1 MRSKRLETAL
11 FLVVGV
17 LAGLAALLVVNRLQS
32 GSGTAEPARAAAAS
46 RSALAKHTPFVIPPG
61 SSVVAR
67 ADVKRVLVYDRPNGH
82 VKRRLHNPNS
92 QGGRLVFLTKWPNR
106 RWTWPGWVR
115 VYLPVRPNGSTGF
128 IRSSDVTYL
137 LDRYS
142 VVIKLGAHSIAVFK
156 NGNLLLRTPIGVGRA
171 LTPTPKGRYYL
182 ERLIVTHKPNGFY
195 GPYAFGTSAY
205 SNVLTDFGGGPGQ
218 IGIHGTSEPEL
229 LGTDVSHGC
238 IRVANEVIVRLAHL
252 LPLGT
257 PVTIAR

>member
-17 LAGLAALLVVNRLQS
+17 LAGFAALLAANRLQS
-32 GSGTAEPARAAAAS
+32 GSGTAENARAAAAS
-46 RSALAKHTPFVIPPG
+46 RAAAAKHTPFVIPAG
-61 SSVVAR
+61 ASVIAR
-67 ADVKRVLVYDRPNGH
+67 AKVRRVRIYDRPNGH
-82 VKRRLHNPNS
+82 VTRKLRNPNS
-92 QGGRLVFLTKWPNR
+92 QGGRLVFLTKWPKR
-106 RWTWPGWVR
+106 RWTWAAWVR
-115 VYLPVRPNGSTGF
+115 VYLPVRPDGSTGF

-137 LDRYS
+137 LDRYN
-142 VVIKLGAHSIAVFK
+142 VVIKLGAHSLAVFK
-156 NGNLLLRTPIGVGRA
+156 NGKLLLRTPIGVGRA
-171 LTPTPKGRYYL
+171 VTPTPLGLYYL
-182 ERLIVTHKPNGFY
+182 ERLIVTHKRDGFY

-238 IRVANEVIVRLAHL
+238 IRVANSVITRLAHL

-257 PVTIAR
+257 PVTIER